1 MLADKPFREL
11 LAAFAAPVPTPAGGA
26 ASALASA
33 VGASLLLM
41 AATLPKS
48 RTGSTEERQR
58 LADAAV
64 ILTPLHKQL
73 MQGIDDDADAY
84 RRLMSAQRDAKQ
96 DALKTAIEAPVQ
108 VVRQSAGALAAAPD
122 VAGHCHRAAASDV
135 RVAIEL
141 LWAGLVGAR
150 STARANLRRLDDR
163 RYVERVEEEIARLS
177 IDAAAAAEIARGVC
191 SD

>member
-48 RTGSTEERQR
+48 RSGSAEEQRR
-58 LADAAV
+58 LAQAAA
-64 ILTPLHKQL
+64 ILAPLHGDL
-73 MQGIDDDADAY
+73 MQGVDDDADAY
-84 RRLMSAQRDAKQ
+84 RRLMSAAGATKQ
-96 DALKTAIEAPVQ
+96 DALKAAIEVPVE
-108 VVRQSAGALAAAPD
+108 VLRRSAAALATAPD
-122 VAGHCHRAAASDV
+122 VAAHCHRAAASDV

-141 LWAGLVGAR
+141 LWAGLTGAR
-150 STARANLRRLDDR
+150 STARANLRRLRDE
-163 RYVERVEEEIARLS
+163 RYVEGVEEEIARLS
-177 IDAAAAAEIARGVC
+177 SEAAAAAEIARGIC
-191 SD
+191 